1 MLGKSLEEGAS
12 LLMKAKI
19 AGNTIIPDTSE
30 SGQLR
35 IQHDLD
41 SMTSD
46 LNEFSAQVS
55 AVQEAMEICLAR
67 WQQYEVVCLSFSDWL
82 KEMEGRLTRDIGLQ
96 SSLEEK
102 VKLLKVTQVRSAS
115 VWICQSWS
123 PGLELLPVS
132 VVT

>member
-12 LLMKAKI
+12 LLTKAKI

-46 LNEFSAQVS
+46 LDEFSAQVS
-55 AVQEAMEICLAR
+55 AVQESMEICLAR
-67 WQQYEVVCLSFSDWL
+67 WQQYEVVCVSFSDWL
-82 KEMEGRLTRDIGLQ
+82 KEMEGRLTRNVGLQ

-115 VWICQSWS
+115 V
-123 PGLELLPVS
+123 
-132 VVT
+132 